1 MPEKTRLTTN
11 QAILKAVQTKWV
23 SESEICLFVRK
34 YGIWISGSSATR
46 RLREIRS
53 SGVPITGRWFKNK
66 RGRQYKYG
74 IAE

>member
-1 MPEKTRLTTN
+1 MKPRLSTN
-11 QAILKAVQTKWV
+11 QAILKAVQTDWMAEHQIVAFLHKH
-23 SESEICLFVRK
+23 
-34 YGIWISGSSATR
+34 GIWISGSSCLR

-66 RGRQYKYG
+66 KGRQYKYG